1 MGERNVG
8 RSQKKRLDDFMRGQE
23 IKRLKELQEK
33 NQATIDFIKAYSR
46 IAEQTEDYPLTEKV
60 LELKNAVS
68 IDSVNYPDGLVL
80 PDSWAYEFGL
90 K

>member
-1 MGERNVG
+1 MG

-33 NQATIDFIKAYSR
+33 NQATIDFIHAYSK
-46 IAEQTEDYPLTEKV
+46 IARESEDYPLAEKV
-60 LELKNAVS
+60 LDLKNTVS
-68 IDSVNYPDGLVL
+68 INAVAYPDGLVL
-80 PDSWAYEFGL
+80 PDSWMFEFGL

>member
-1 MGERNVG
+1 MG

-33 NQATIDFIKAYSR
+33 NQATIDFLKAYSR
-46 IAEQTEDYPLTEKV
+46 MAQQTEDYPLAEKI
-60 LELKNAVS
+60 LELKNTAS
-68 IDSVNYPDGLVL
+68 IDSVAYPDGLVL
-80 PDSWAYEFGL
+80 PDSWVFEFGL